1 MEPATFSSELDGFV
15 MAVVGRRLV
24 THGPRNNLPT
34 IIFVIF
40 DSLAEALE
48 LREKE
53 SKCYINYKS

>member
-48 LREKE
+48 LREKKV
-53 SKCYINYKS
+53 SVL